1 MTAKMIRWVSFVALT
16 LFALEA
22 HSQSDPNATRAFLI
36 KFESD
41 IMYKQSIPG
50 KTCTDTKIKMQTDFV
65 ALKYSQESNAY
76 EGVAAITCAN
86 FVMGNCASDKKKATR
101 TIDGEMIFRVT
112 PESDSTLHVYYELS
126 QYPEQEW
133 AEKSNDGKLD
143 QVTKGPLW
151 MSYYH
156 TSQSDIRVGDGFEM
170 VGFDVKKDKTVK
182 TFSKVRKKASSDG
195 LSKTSDVTTITLTH
209 VGIDPRNQTQIVK

>member
-1 MTAKMIRWVSFVALT
+1 MATKMIRWVSFVALT
-16 LFALEA
+16 LFSLEA
-22 HSQSDPNATRAFLI
+22 YSQKDPNATRAFLV

-41 IMYKQSIPG
+41 MLYKQSIPG
-50 KTCTDTKIKMQTDFV
+50 KTCSDTKIKMTTDFI
-65 ALKYSQESNAY
+65 ALKYSKATNAY
-76 EGVAAITCAN
+76 EGVVPIKCTD
-86 FVMGNCASDKKKATR
+86 FVIGNCNSEKKKATS

-112 PESDSTLHVYYELS
+112 AETDSTLVVYYELS

-133 AEKSNDGKLD
+133 TDNIDGKLD

-156 TSQSDIRVGDGFEM
+156 TSQSDLRVGDGFEM

-182 TFSKVRKKASSDG
+182 TFSKIRKKASSDG

-209 VGIDPRNQTQIVK
+209 VGIDSPNQTQVIK

>member
-1 MTAKMIRWVSFVALT
+1 MTTKMIRWVSFVALT
-16 LFALEA
+16 LFALETHA
-22 HSQSDPNATRAFLI
+22 QTDPNATRAFLV

-41 IMYKQSIPG
+41 VLYKQSIPG
-50 KTCTDTKIKMQTDFV
+50 KTCTETKVKMTTDFI
-65 ALKYSQESNAY
+65 ALKYSQESKSY
-76 EGVAAITCAN
+76 EGVTAVKCAN
-86 FVMGNCASDKKKATR
+86 FVMGNCDGEKKKATR

-112 PESDSTLHVYYELS
+112 AETDTTLVVYYELS

-133 AEKSNDGKLD
+133 SDNIDGKLD

-156 TSQSDIRVGDGFEM
+156 TSQSDLRVGDGFEM

-182 TFSKVRKKASSDG
+182 TFSKIRKKSSSDG
-195 LSKTSDVTTITLTH
+195 LSKTNDVTTLTLTH
-209 VGIDPRNQTQIVK
+209 VGIDSPNQTQNVK